1 MPNFFFDLQISGVKD
16 ANVLCT
22 IYYLR
27 SASSEYLPALR
38 VAEPDLILYAYIFG
52 HFLPVIQS
60 TVYCT
65 ADIPFSR
72 ANFDGERGELIF
84 SYDNNCSVS
93 SRNQERLCGTQT
105 HTVSTTSRLDQ
116 K

>member
-38 VAEPDLILYAYIFG
+38 VTEPDLILYAYIFG

-60 TVYCT
+60 TVYTVLQT

-72 ANFDGERGELIF
+72 ANFDGERGELIVF
-84 SYDNNCSVS
+84 I
-93 SRNQERLCGTQT
+93 
-105 HTVSTTSRLDQ
+105 
-116 K
+116 